1 MQWEEV
7 STLVAAYH
15 DEKDES
21 DADPRGKYA
30 YVLELGSPQML
41 LAGRRGP
48 TAAGYASG
56 IMKTSGRMSVQLPNS
71 TKKSFEKQS
80 VFNSPCLLCFM

>member
-1 MQWEEV
+1 MQWEQV

-21 DADPRGKYA
+21 DAKPRGKYA
-30 YVLELGSPQML
+30 YVFELVHPKCL
-41 LAGRRGP
+41 LQARP
-48 TAAGYASG
+48 TAAVFASG
-56 IMKTSGRMSVQLPNS
+56 IMKTSGRMSVQFPNS

-80 VFNSPCLLCFM
+80 VFNSPRLLCFM

>member
-1 MQWEEV
+1 MQWEQV

-21 DADPRGKYA
+21 DAKPRGKYA
-30 YVLELGSPQML
+30 YVSNSFTPKCL
-41 LAGRRGP
+41 LQARP
-48 TAAGYASG
+48 TAAVFASG
-56 IMKTSGRMSVQLPNS
+56 IMKTSGRMSVQFPNS

-80 VFNSPCLLCFM
+80 VFNSPRLLCFM